1 MFENKIF
8 SYIIYMTVEY
18 NDIITI
24 KDIKKK
30 YKPRIKKAINNAM
43 KKAINDAVK
52 DIKKKNEKNLYY

>member
-1 MFENKIF
+1 
-8 SYIIYMTVEY
+8 MTIEHY
-18 NDIITI
+18 DIITI

-52 DIKKKNEKNLYY
+52 DIKKKNDKHLYY

>member
-1 MFENKIF
+1 
-8 SYIIYMTVEY
+8 MTVEY
-18 NDIITI
+18 NVIITI